1 MGSLTDDMARL
12 CGEIVGLRMLR
23 RAFVQDLGRSVAQLR
38 ASFRQAQEERTAK
51 SRTQRVRALGDLKVS
66 VAGLRQDNLLDLE
79 GARRAWAG
87 LETKKARPP
96 RPAKAP
102 PRPKEQ
108 PGGAR
113 EPAAAPGPKAAP
125 PREAAAQRPAAK
137 SASRRRPA
145 ASRKK
150 TGGRTPAKKKS

>member
-23 RAFVQDLGRSVAQLR
+23 QAFVQDLERSVAQLR
-38 ASFRQAQEERTAK
+38 ASFRQAHEERTTQ
-51 SRTQRVRALGDLKVS
+51 SRNQRVRALGDLKVS

-87 LETKKARPP
+87 VGTAKTRPS
-96 RPAKAP
+96 RPAKAR
-102 PRPKEQ
+102 PRPESQ
-108 PGGAR
+108 PAAAR
-113 EPAAAPGPKAAP
+113 EPAASPVRQTAP
-125 PREAAAQRPAAK
+125 PSGETAKRPPAK
-137 SASRRRPA
+137 GGSRRRPA

-150 TGGRTPAKKKS
+150 TGSRAPAKKKG